1 MSTPIEA
8 ARSLLPGD
16 LVLSAREVFELG
28 LEDAPADA
36 GPSMEEMVGSG
47 NGGHGHG

>member
-16 LVLSAREVFELG
+16 LVLSAGDIFELG
-28 LEDAPADA
+28 LEEVPADV
-36 GPSMEEMVGSG
+36 GPSMEETVGSRT
-47 NGGHGHG
+47 GGYGRG